1 MTFYIDLDYTSKE
14 KYDIAKFLEFNV
26 DNYDPLTSYFLD
38 EIIKLPLIGKYTIQS
53 EQYKPTL
60 ISYDIYQDVN
70 YWWLLMVYN
79 NIFDIRK
86 LTTNTILN
94 YFSKSDL
101 DTLYFSLKS
110 RQVLNDNLKNTE
122 VTKVANTTNSDKNIV
137 LTQVILSQ
145 VWEFKH
151 NLKKRPSITVIVKD
165 LLGNE
170 IVVHPKIIYPVGF
183 EESKVRIEF
192 SSLQKGKVILN

>member
-1 MTFYIDLDYTSKE
+1 MTFYVDLEYESKE

-26 DNYDPLTSYFLD
+26 DNHDPLTSYFLD
-38 EIIKLPLIGKYTIQS
+38 EIIKLPVIGKYTVQT

-60 ISYDIYQDVN
+60 ISYDIYQDIS
-70 YWWLLMVYN
+70 YWWILMVYN
-79 NIFDIRK
+79 NIFDVKK
-86 LTTNTILN
+86 LTTNTVLN

-101 DTLYFSLKS
+101 DDLYFSLKS

-122 VTKVANTTNSDKNIV
+122 VTTVANTTNSDKNLV
-137 LTQVILSQ
+137 LTQVILSN

-151 NLKKRPSITVIVKD
+151 NLKKRPSVTVIVKD
-165 LLGNE
+165 DLGNE
-170 IVVHPKIIYPVGF
+170 VIVYPKITYPVGF

-192 SSLQKGKVILN
+192 SIPKKGKVILN